1 MLQDDEPWLVSNA
14 HNGQCSKEFRV
25 RSLDA
30 RLSSGTSMSVM
41 RRCLIREA
49 RSSKYNRAIEGGSG
63 RVIQK
68 RAIRLLLLALL
79 ILARLNL
86 LEPRLVESHAPVII
100 PFDDRVLFIRSLN
113 RAKFPGRLSEVA
125 QTLDTISGV

>member
-49 RSSKYNRAIEGGSG
+49 RSSEYNRAIEG

-68 RAIRLLLLALL
+68 RAIGLLLLALL
-79 ILARLNL
+79 ILAWLNL

-100 PFDDRVLFIRSLN
+100 PFDDRVLFIGSLN

-125 QTLDTISGV
+125 QTLDAISGV